1 MICTFGCSRLKKSPC
16 LAGLLE
22 LCSFPVPSPT
32 SLLWRPLHRVLPLLC
47 ISRQC
52 VLSLMWCHAPPP
64 PYAYAMLLPPDLAPP
79 TIMSLSYCCRSLPF
93 FLILVFMQIGFA
105 HIEQSASTNMHIA
118 FPSAFGPWMVQVG

>member
-1 MICTFGCSRLKKSPC
+1 VICTFGCSRLKKSPC

-79 TIMSLSYCCRSLPF
+79 TIRSLSYCCRSLPF
-93 FLILVFMQIGFA
+93 F
-105 HIEQSASTNMHIA
+105 
-118 FPSAFGPWMVQVG
+118 PSLCSCKLGLHTSSNQLPLTCTSPSLPHLDRGWCR